1 MDRVGHI
8 RRKGETMVQSRRERL
23 DRQRERQRDYRA
35 EMKAKRKP
43 SRDDIARTLLH
54 FVIARSL
61 QRGTENELYRF
72 QSEIVKNLVDQ
83 GFDRKA
89 CNVAFDDLIEKYRS
103 GWAFQRKLQLLS
115 KGDKK
120 GEEG

>member
-1 MDRVGHI
+1 
-8 RRKGETMVQSRRERL
+8 MVQSRRERL
-23 DRQRERQRDYRA
+23 DRQRERQRCYRV

-43 SRDDIARTLLH
+43 SRDDVARTLLH

-61 QRGTENELYRF
+61 QRGKESELYRF

-89 CNVAFDDLIEKYRS
+89 CDIAFDDLIEKYRS
-103 GWAFQRKLQLLS
+103 GWTFQRKIRLQS
-115 KGDKK
+115 NDDEKSESG
-120 GEEG
+120 